1 MSPYTK
7 YPGGAAEQKKFLEK
21 EGHKIVK
28 KGKNFVVADF
38 EKHLWKA

>member
-21 EGHKIVK
+21 EGHEIVK
-28 KGKNFVVADF
+28 KGINFVVADF

>member
-7 YPGGAAEQKKFLEK
+7 YPGGAAAQKKFLEK
-21 EGHKIVK
+21 ERHKIVK

-38 EKHLWKA
+38 EKHLGKV